1 MFRAAQYADDLATS
15 PDLIFESSRFPV
27 QPGEDEATNP
37 GIFGRSLAHWLGQQ
51 LVSADFA
58 LDDVIAEDFGWCV
71 AIPDKGMAVYLAC
84 SSTDEQH
91 TEWRVFVFAE
101 GAILGRLL
109 GRVKPDAVVADV
121 FARLKGTLQAAEG
134 IASLRQEPE

>member
-1 MFRAAQYADDLATS
+1 LATS
-15 PDLIFESSRFPV
+15 PDLIFESSRFAV
-27 QPGEDEATNP
+27 EPGEDKATNP

-51 LVSADFA
+51 LVSPDFA
-58 LDDVIAEDFGWCV
+58 SDDVIAEDFGWCV

-84 SSTDEQH
+84 SSTDEAH

-101 GAILGRLL
+101 GAIVGRLF
-109 GRVKPDAVVADV
+109 GRVKPDAVVAEV
-121 FARLKGTLQAAEG
+121 FARLNSTLKAAEG